1 MIELYYIKPYRKL
14 LRTLRLE
21 FGEIKNKFLLRIT
34 EGEITRNKGK
44 TEFPPIEEVFDEEQE
59 MLKKVWE
66 MRKQLSEEKWNLKT
80 KEESP
85 KVKQPSFITSKTM
98 NGEMSMEFDS

>member
-1 MIELYYIKPYRKL
+1 MKELSYIKPYRRL

-21 FGEIKNKFLLRIT
+21 FGEIKNNFPLRIT

-66 MRKQLSEEKWNLKT
+66 MRKQLSEEK
-80 KEESP
+80 
-85 KVKQPSFITSKTM
+85 
-98 NGEMSMEFDS
+98 